1 MTSSA
6 VSASTKE
13 GTFEGFS
20 KRYGVACLV
29 WYERHDRITDAIARE
44 KQVKKWRRAWKPRLI
59 EDLNP
64 DWVDLYEAVAMRG
77 GTTP

>member
-44 KQVKKWRRAWKPRLI
+44 KQVKKWTLRLI
-59 EDLNP
+59 EDLSP
-64 DWVDLYEAVAMRG
+64 GWDGLHEAVAMRG